1 MIELYHV
8 AKAYDGRTA
17 LADVSFSVDKGE
29 FVFVTGPSGAGKT
42 TLFKLLFREELPTQ
56 GHVVIDGQNL
66 ARLTAHEV
74 ARLRRKIGVVF
85 QDFRLLELKTVLE
98 NVAFVL
104 KVIGVDRAERKAR
117 ATRALRQV
125 GLEHKLHDR
134 PSRLS
139 GGEKQRVAIARALV
153 SDPLLLLA
161 DEPTGNLDPDLAR
174 EIMAMF
180 DRANARGTTVV
191 VATHDRELMARFP
204 RRVLTLEDGRV
215 TEERAPAAAPALR

>member
-1 MIELYHV
+1 M
-8 AKAYDGRTA
+8 
-17 LADVSFSVDKGE
+17 
-29 FVFVTGPSGAGKT
+29 
-42 TLFKLLFREELPTQ
+42 
-56 GHVVIDGQNL
+56 
-66 ARLTAHEV
+66 
-74 ARLRRKIGVVF
+74 F

-104 KVIGVDRAERKAR
+104 KVIGVERAERKAR
-117 ATRALRQV
+117 ATRALRLV

-153 SDPLLLLA
+153 GDPLLLLA

-215 TEERAPAAAPALR
+215 VEERAPAAAARRCR